1 MTPSAAVSANIPE
14 EGKIFGRA
22 GAGTSKSFRSSSS
35 QAAVRRLKSCVRAA
49 LLKSVAWTLPA
60 VRFQRSQLST
70 VPRQTASID
79 CPMASI
85 RLSSQRALLAE
96 KSGSMVSPVRSRRR
110 DSRPCSR
117 RCWQKSAVRRHCQI
131 TAGPSGRPFERS
143 HARIVSRWLEIPMAA
158 SLSEEIW
165 LTQSSTTVCTA
176 FQMASGSCSTHPGCG
191 KAISIG
197 TEALATILASRSMTT
212 ALVFDVPWSMA
223 RRKSCGIV
231 LAMRNL
237 QIGADSL
244 D

>member
-1 MTPSAAVSANIPE
+1 MTPALLFLQIFLRKARSSAGQGPVP
-14 EGKIFGRA
+14 
-22 GAGTSKSFRSSSS
+22 SKSFRSSSS

-70 VPRQTASID
+70 VPRQTASVD

-143 HARIVSRWLEIPMAA
+143 HARIVSRWLDIPMAA

-197 TEALATILASRSMTT
+197 TEALATILASRSMTM

-223 RRKSCGIV
+223 RMKSFG
-231 LAMRNL
+231 M
-237 QIGADSL
+237 
-244 D
+244 